1 MIVCN
6 GLKLQLLLG
15 DPQATTTGCW
25 KIEEYL
31 GCHGSP
37 HLPDAGV
44 LLGLAHPPS
53 DQLLGYLPEY
63 PGSEPPQPLLGFLHC
78 CGLGF
83 WLAFSYSFCFIL
95 KNFFWAQHDLP
106 SPCVHLEAGASS
118 FPLVPLGCSNDSRT
132 VFPGH
137 LEGERSS
144 PTGSA
149 SAASE
154 TFKQGWE

>member
-63 PGSEPPQPLLGFLHC
+63 PGSEPPQPPSLGSSTVVVWDF
-78 CGLGF
+78 GLPF
-83 WLAFSYSFCFIL
+83 PTHF
-95 KNFFWAQHDLP
+95 
-106 SPCVHLEAGASS
+106 VSS
-118 FPLVPLGCSNDSRT
+118 
-132 VFPGH
+132 
-137 LEGERSS
+137 
-144 PTGSA
+144 
-149 SAASE
+149 
-154 TFKQGWE
+154 